1 MDLKEKIL
9 TKADKHNK
17 DKHNSFRNA
26 TSKSVFKLNTFLANK
41 KVVGTIVVVT
51 SILMLLFLNYILV
64 SLYKISLNGLL
75 NSNNSALSISN
86 VFSFAAI
93 SEYKWLYLT
102 AILVIAFLEFKL
114 CYNIRTSYKEFP
126 LEHKGNERWTT
137 KTEIVEQYK
146 AVPLHLKEFEGYGG
160 IPVSRIDNKWYI
172 DDSPVNSLISG
183 ITRSGKGEMM
193 VFPMIDIHSRSSA
206 KPSMVI
212 NDPKLELYPACKE
225 TLEKRGYKVLLL
237 NLIDPIKSMGYNP
250 LQLIIDAYKSGDY
263 DDAEMLA
270 KTLAVTILEPDKAQG
285 DNAMFVEAAVDCMC
299 AMILALTEDCLKE
312 DNRINAKLII
322 EHKKKLENFKKA
334 KITDEQRNLILI
346 GRKAYKLKQQ
356 GKNKG
361 EIIQFLGINGD
372 VDSAIKKWVDVKDKF
387 AVDDTDL
394 ELCNENEKK
403 INMFSLVQMFDKL
416 SQKKYQNGDTDIDKY
431 FELRPSLDRAKL
443 KYTSIKT
450 APGRTK
456 GGVFIETLHKLVVF
470 TYGKISKMTAESSID
485 IKEIGFGE
493 KPLAIFIGLPDYDK
507 SFYFI
512 ASLFIS
518 QTYFVLSKN
527 ATFSSS
533 GKCSRRVIFILD
545 EFGNMPA
552 IPNMDSVMTVCLGRN
567 IIFNL
572 IIQSY
577 NQIKTKYGE
586 AYDTIVGNCGNQV
599 YIATADKETATLF
612 SELIGN
618 HTITTINRTGNKM
631 ELGKHFT
638 EMYEEEPLINK
649 NQLMDLK
656 EGECVIKRVMKRT
669 DLKGNKITPTPIFNS
684 IKTGTQ
690 YPYRY
695 QYMIEEFPTK
705 SFLEVKLPSC
715 VHIKR
720 QKIIYD
726 AAKGLERAEA
736 RKNGYPSFNLGVDRL
751 ISELDEDTIEQLKI
765 IYNEHEALLSDDF
778 ETVGE
783 MHIYDFITIAAQ
795 ALEKEKLD
803 KSVMSYI
810 IDLVA

>member
-1 MDLKEKIL
+1 
-9 TKADKHNK
+9 
-17 DKHNSFRNA
+17 
-26 TSKSVFKLNTFLANK
+26 
-41 KVVGTIVVVT
+41 
-51 SILMLLFLNYILV
+51 
-64 SLYKISLNGLL
+64 
-75 NSNNSALSISN
+75 
-86 VFSFAAI
+86 
-93 SEYKWLYLT
+93 
-102 AILVIAFLEFKL
+102 
-114 CYNIRTSYKEFP
+114 
-126 LEHKGNERWTT
+126 
-137 KTEIVEQYK
+137 
-146 AVPLHLKEFEGYGG
+146 
-160 IPVSRIDNKWYI
+160 
-172 DDSPVNSLISG
+172 
-183 ITRSGKGEMM
+183 
-193 VFPMIDIHSRSSA
+193 
-206 KPSMVI
+206 
-212 NDPKLELYPACKE
+212 
-225 TLEKRGYKVLLL
+225 
-237 NLIDPIKSMGYNP
+237 
-250 LQLIIDAYKSGDY
+250 
-263 DDAEMLA
+263 
-270 KTLAVTILEPDKAQG
+270 
-285 DNAMFVEAAVDCMC
+285 
-299 AMILALTEDCLKE
+299 
-312 DNRINAKLII
+312 
-322 EHKKKLENFKKA
+322 KA

-372 VDSAIKKWVDVKDKF
+372 VDSAIKKWVDLKDKF

-705 SFLEVKLPSC
+705 SFLEVKMPSC